1 MVTENNV
8 ARELSHASRAGKRVL
23 LVVLLMI
30 AAGLFV
36 QVGRSQNSTSD
47 QASPT
52 PIASPTMLAV
62 TGPVGRD
69 THGIYLIDTVNQTL
83 CVYEYRPSQKDLRLL
98 AARELTHD
106 VQLSSY
112 NTSPSP
118 QEIHLLV
125 DMADNVDAEIDELD
139 NPPAIRDET
148 GEPHDA
154 DVLTPRVEEM
164 P

>member
-8 ARELSHASRAGKRVL
+8 ARDLSNASRAGKRVL

-36 QVGRSQNSTSD
+36 QVGRSQNAVSD
-47 QASPT
+47 QAQPSQT
-52 PIASPTMLAV
+52 APTMLAV
-62 TGPVGRD
+62 TGAVGRD

-118 QEIHLLV
+118 QEIRLLV
-125 DMADNVDAEIDELD
+125 EMADRADAEIEDLA

-154 DVLTPRVEEM
+154 DVLIPRVDEM